1 MTYCH
6 SFLSCSTGER
16 TPARAS
22 LTTERGESATPV
34 RSSTPTVSSCLRRF
48 CLDCLGATSARGAF
62 DCGSQV
68 CPLRPAYPFLGK
80 PMRESFRPPTYT
92 GEPPLVPR
100 RRPSRKLIREQCR
113 QCQPND
119 RDDCMATDC
128 PLYPYRPWDGPGKA
142 AKRRPSV
149 KQLAQMAAARERSPL
164 MQRSKRC
171 EQKPTTAMGATPDG

>member
-1 MTYCH
+1 MTLPRKSIC
-6 SFLSCSTGER
+6 
-16 TPARAS
+16 
-22 LTTERGESATPV
+22 
-34 RSSTPTVSSCLRRF
+34 PTVSASIRRF
-48 CLDCLGATSARGAF
+48 CLDCLGATSGRGAF
-62 DCGSQV
+62 DCGSKA
-68 CPLRPAYPFLGK
+68 CPLRPATPFLGK
-80 PMRESFRPPTYT
+80 PMPPYLRGPSYQ
-92 GEPPLVPR
+92 GEPSPVPR